1 MEAALAARSTH
12 LNRAQLLK
20 LAGGQR
26 ENSGNGE
33 SPVRFAANSIE
44 LPIPYV
50 SPDPGVSGG
59 EARNANAGGW
69 VPVPAVSGLPARV
82 AARRL
87 HALGLRV
94 RQDRSGTIVGTIPA
108 AGTRLL
114 AGDTVRLRV
123 QRRTDD

>member
-1 MEAALAARSTH
+1 M
-12 LNRAQLLK
+12 
-20 LAGGQR
+20 
-26 ENSGNGE
+26 
-33 SPVRFAANSIE
+33 
-44 LPIPYV
+44 PYL
-50 SPDPGVSGG
+50 SSDPGAAGG
-59 EARNANAGGW
+59 EARNASASGW
-69 VPVPAVSGLPARV
+69 VPVPSVTGLPARV

-94 RQDRSGTIVGTIPA
+94 RQDRSGTIVGSIPA